1 MDWNNNGH
9 LDVQDLILTDLILE
23 EEEKSKSDNDKPT
36 GCCGPTV
43 AMLLLLFVSPI
54 VLVGIGIYNII
65 QMI

>member
-9 LDVQDLILTDLILE
+9 LDVQDLILTELILE

-43 AMLLLLFVSPI
+43 AILVLLFVSPI
-54 VLVGIGIYNII
+54 VFVGMGIYSII
-65 QMI
+65 QML